1 MKRSSGF
8 RACERASLG
17 RLPWKAWIRP
27 GFMACAL
34 ICLPGC
40 ARKTITSAP
49 PPPPSHALVQRVTRA
64 RNVFLS
70 NAGANDYFNGQI
82 SGAPNV
88 IYNELYA
95 SLRQWGY
102 FQLVDSPD
110 QADLIFQVR
119 GTEAAPE
126 IIMDPFGQSRGRQ
139 HQPHLQLTILD
150 PSKDPAQPATLDTIV
165 TPAGRGENIPQGKIA
180 FAKSIEWLTYKIST
194 LVSTPPARSSGLNPS
209 TALRPSFETLLNFQ
223 APIPPQ
229 FLNARRVY
237 LEADQPRKN
246 GGLTL
251 APDLKDFQS
260 ALSKWGYYHLVSSPQ
275 EADVVFHL
283 RNDPDNGVSLT
294 VTPPNS
300 RVILWTIDDPRW
312 GFTNSGA
319 KVDRNLVSLLKQIH
333 HIPLSRQEMTD
344 LR

>member
-1 MKRSSGF
+1 MAWTRAGF
-8 RACERASLG
+8 L
-17 RLPWKAWIRP
+17 
-27 GFMACAL
+27 ACAL
-34 ICLPGC
+34 VCLPGC
-40 ARKTITSAP
+40 ARQTVTAAP
-49 PPPPSHALVQRVTRA
+49 PPPPSHALVQRVTQA

-110 QADLIFQVR
+110 HADLIFQVH

-126 IIMDPFGQSRGRQ
+126 IITDAFGQSRGRQ
-139 HQPHLQLTILD
+139 HQPYLQLTILD
-150 PSKDPAQPATLDTIV
+150 PSKDPTNPATLDTIV
-165 TPAGRGENIPQGKIA
+165 TPAGRGESIPQGKIA
-180 FAKSIEWLTYKIST
+180 LAKSIEWLTYKIST
-194 LVSTPPARSSGLNPS
+194 LVSTLPARSSGLNPN
-209 TALRPSFETLLNFQ
+209 TALRPSFETLLNSQ
-223 APIPPQ
+223 APIPPE
-229 FLNARRVY
+229 FLNARSVY
-237 LEADQPRKN
+237 LEAVQPQKN
-246 GGLTL
+246 GGLFIG
-251 APDLKDFQS
+251 PDLKDLQS

-275 EADVVFHL
+275 AADVIFHL

-294 VTPPNS
+294 VTPPHS
-300 RVILWTIDDPRW
+300 QVILWTIDDPRW
-312 GFTNSGA
+312 GFTRSSA

-333 HIPLSRQEMTD
+333 HIPLSRQEMAD